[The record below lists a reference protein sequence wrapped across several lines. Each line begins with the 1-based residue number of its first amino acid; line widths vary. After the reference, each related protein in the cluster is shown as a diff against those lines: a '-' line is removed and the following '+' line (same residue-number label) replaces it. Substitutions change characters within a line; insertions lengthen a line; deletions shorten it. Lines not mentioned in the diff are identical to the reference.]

1 LRQFP
6 KANDLWLRFS
16 NKERMLR
23 ERRDVA
29 KALTLEQ
36 ERILLHAT
44 AEADSTCHT
53 ATVLALNTAMRKD
66 EIRRLQWAQ
75 VDFDNRI
82 LVVGHSKTEAGTRR
96 LIP

>member
-1 LRQFP
+1 
-6 KANDLWLRFS
+6 
-16 NKERMLR
+16 MLR